1 MKKQLTLVVL
11 MLCFMLSFAVA
22 CGNANVKKTYNVT
35 YSCDTDGAI
44 SDEAFTYTEGAD
56 KIEIPVTLK
65 EGYSRS
71 NLTVTYTMGGE
82 TKNATLAEGKF
93 TVELPDG
100 DIAVS
105 VTGAK
110 LNEYKVDFVVG
121 TEVKYTL
128 SVKHGES
135 LTVPQLNSAKA
146 AVVGT
151 DGENEF
157 VKWTENTDNIITAD
171 TVIHAEIRRVV
182 FEVRFRLGGEIVH
195 TVKVREGQKLTAE
208 QLTEAEEQVKTAID
222 SGHRFDGWQT
232 ATDAEITADTEI
244 VAKTRELNK
253 YQVRI
258 KENIEGALNKTE
270 VETDEAAED
279 ESFGFSLEFTAAYTK
294 SAGKVTVTYAIDGGE
309 AQTLTMEDGV
319 YTIAKVTGNVV
330 IEVTGIEINKY
341 TVKFA
346 NGEETKSEITVT
358 HGDRIAEEQLT
369 TALATIANENQEA
382 WGWKDDTEAEITADT
397 TIHAVIANAISTKE
411 QMLAIEQEGNYF
423 LTENID
429 MGDELAV
436 VWGNVVWTADPETCG
451 DPENGEYR
459 GILDGRGKTLTYTHT
474 SEVPYD
480 MGLLFYRLKGTVK
493 NLKINATLNNNFN
506 ANCNTLGVVTMQLA
520 DGTIKDVEVTLNAAG
535 MQNQPNVG
543 VGAICSNFF
552 GGTIDNCTVN
562 FAALPTYNFANDKV
576 APVSSVKSWEKPE
589 GGERVKVLSGLSVRL
604 PENVQPVTAYLTY
617 LTMDEMKGDYEPE
630 IAAVEPSFELDK
642 DNEILWE
649 STDYKKAIAASTE
662 EQSAAPRGF
671 EKVYKSDNTYEDK
684 DQKKAFIVDEKLD
697 RYIKVAFAL
706 KTDNR
711 QLCDS
716 GWGNPLDKETWYV
729 FYAVKT
735 EGKWTLTVHEK
746 TINGAVKFTYADLA
760 VSSLADLYLYY
771 NWGGDP
777 THIWAT
783 EIRYVVDPDYVEMV
797 ETQLTDATLT
807 DGTLSETLSADGY
820 SAVYTRESFSWS
832 AWNAIDISEYAYVT
846 FKTDYRGWYLPNPSW
861 ADAFDCSTWVEWK
874 LTNNNDGTWLIT
886 FTHDGISIDHV
897 NTFSGTKL
905 NDVLNIIFLSPKDGA
920 SKAFAVTN
928 LNGYKAK

>member
-11 MLCFMLSFAVA
+11 LLCFMLSFAVA
-22 CGNANVKKTYNVT
+22 CGNASDKKTYNVT
-35 YSCDTDGAI
+35 YSCDADGAI
-44 SDEAFTYTEGAD
+44 SDEAFTYTEGAE
-56 KIEIPVTLK
+56 KVEIPVTLK
-65 EGYSRS
+65 EGYSES
-71 NLTVTYTMGGE
+71 NITVTYTMGGE
-82 TKNATLAEGKF
+82 TKTATLSNGKF
-93 TVELPDG
+93 AVESPDG

-128 SVKHGES
+128 NVKHGES

-146 AVVGT
+146 AVTGT

-157 VKWTENTDNIITAD
+157 VKWTESTDGIITAD

-195 TVKVREGQKLTAE
+195 TAKVREGQKLTAE
-208 QLTEAEEQVKTAID
+208 QLAEAEEQVKAAID
-222 SGHRFDGWQT
+222 LGHRFDGWQT
-232 ATDAEITADTEI
+232 STDVEITADTEI

-258 KENIEGALNKTE
+258 KENIEGALIKTD
-270 VETDEAAED
+270 VETDEAVED
-279 ESFGFSLEFTAAYTK
+279 ESYIFSLEFASAYTK
-294 SAGKVTVTYAIDGGE
+294 SAGKVTVTYSIGGGE
-309 AQTLTMEDGV
+309 AQMLTMEDGV

-346 NGEETKSEITVT
+346 NGEETKSEIIVT
-358 HGDRIAEEQLT
+358 HGERITEEQLT
-369 TALATIANENQEA
+369 TALATIANDNQEA
-382 WGWKDDTEAEITADT
+382 WGWKDETGAEITADT

-411 QMLAIEQEGNYF
+411 QMLVIEQEGNYY
-423 LTENID
+423 LTADID

-451 DPENGEYR
+451 DAKNGEYR
-459 GILDGRGKTLTYTHT
+459 GIFDGRGKTLTYTHT

-480 MGLLFYRLKGTVK
+480 TGLLFYRLKGTVK

-520 DGTIKDVEVTLNAAG
+520 DGIIKDVEVTLNAAG
-535 MQNQPNVG
+535 MVNQPNVG
-543 VGAICSNFF
+543 VGAICSNLF

-576 APVSSVKSWEKPE
+576 APVAAVKSWEKPE
-589 GGERVKVLSGLSVRL
+589 GGERTKVLIGLSVRL
-604 PENVQPVTAYLTY
+604 PENVQSIAAYLTY
-617 LTMDEMKGDYEPE
+617 LTMDEMTGDYEPE
-630 IAAVEPSFELDK
+630 IATVEPSFELDK

-671 EKVYKSDNTYEDK
+671 EKVYKSDGTYND
-684 DQKKAFIVDEKLD
+684 DNQGSAFIIDEKLD

-711 QLCDS
+711 NLCDS

-729 FYAVKT
+729 FYAEKT
-735 EGKWTLTVHEK
+735 DGKWTLTVHEK
-746 TINGAVKFTYADLA
+746 TLNGTVKFTYADLA
-760 VSSLADLYLYY
+760 VSSLTDLYRYY
-771 NWGGDP
+771 NYNGDP

-783 EIRYVVDPDYVEMV
+783 EVRYVADPDYAEMV
-797 ETQLTDATLT
+797 ETQLMDATLI
-807 DGTLSETLSADGY
+807 DGTLSETLAVDGY
-820 SAVYTRESFSWS
+820 NAVYTRDSFSFS
-832 AWNAIDISEYAYVT
+832 AWSEIDISEYDYVT

-874 LTNNNDGTWLIT
+874 LTNNNDGTWTIT
-886 FTHDGISIDHV
+886 FTHDGTSIDHV

-905 NDVLNIIFLSPKDGA
+905 NEVLNILFLSPKTGE
-920 SKAFAVTN
+920 SETFAVTN
-928 LNGYKAK
+928 LIGYKAK